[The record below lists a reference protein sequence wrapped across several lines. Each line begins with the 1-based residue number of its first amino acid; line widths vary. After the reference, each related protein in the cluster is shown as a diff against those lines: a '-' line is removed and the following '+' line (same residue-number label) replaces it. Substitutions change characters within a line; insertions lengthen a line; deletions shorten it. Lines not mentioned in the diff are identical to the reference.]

1 MCEFY
6 VKHGEGK
13 KRQTAS
19 RIKEGNTEDYMT
31 SSFLTTKQTSKLLN
45 VHENTVRRWSDSG
58 IIKAYRV
65 GPADNRRFL
74 KEEVL
79 KLLRESNRGVQEGK
93 PELIRRRKKAA
104 ARVAERLLRARNGM

>member
-1 MCEFY
+1 MCEFC

-13 KRQTAS
+13 KRQAAS

-65 GPADNRRFL
+65 GPTDKRRFL
-74 KEEVL
+74 KEEVR
-79 KLLRESNRGVQEGK
+79 KLLRESTGGVQEDNTK
-93 PELIRRRKKAA
+93 LIRRRKKAA
-104 ARVAERLLRARNGM
+104 AKVAERLLQARNGM